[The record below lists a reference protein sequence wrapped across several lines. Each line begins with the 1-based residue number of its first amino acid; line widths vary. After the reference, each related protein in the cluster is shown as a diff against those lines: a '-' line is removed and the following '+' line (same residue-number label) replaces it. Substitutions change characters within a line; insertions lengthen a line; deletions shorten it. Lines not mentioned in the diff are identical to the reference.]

1 MKKMSKILTFIL
13 VLAMVLGTVAMAAE
27 PSYTISAT
35 DGSLEH
41 GSITLTYTYTVTKDV
56 TDDNNN
62 TTSETKEVTETAF
75 LKKGSLSADIPKDA
89 KVVISFNANTGYE
102 FIGAKDDANNPIEDG
117 AEITLT
123 KSLIITPEFRLKDTL
138 GGEAKISSFKIDA
151 ICPSAYYWQQCHK
164 KDSNSN
170 SVLDNNLLKYT
181 RYPGKLNGTQSP
193 STEIAK
199 GYYVDLTLYV
209 NDADYA
215 AFIST
220 NGNSSD
226 KFSVTTPGDSSFLAG
241 STNPSASAVIN
252 ATTDGKGYS
261 ITLTGVYYVGGS
273 DNTLKLIVTQG
284 NYNAILSCKIDNAT
298 IIPTTPDDD
307 KPSEETTA
315 AQPYVII
322 SSYSYGKGDLV
333 AGETRNVTMTFRN
346 TSKTMAVENMM
357 VTMTLPDAMMLTS
370 SSNSFYIESL
380 AAEGTITKTVNVT
393 VKPTA
398 AAQSHSMTVDFTY
411 DYLDNGTRRNA
422 KTTETIS
429 MPVLQVDRF
438 TVTGIDLPT
447 QIFVGE
453 ENNLSVNF
461 VNKSR
466 TDIYNLS
473 AKLSCEALSNN
484 GEEQYLGNLA
494 SGTTSSADF
503 YITANEKG
511 ELVGEVIITYED
523 TNMNQ
528 RTVSVP
534 FTTQA
539 ASYEDIY
546 GPTDPVDPGLDP
558 VGPVEPET
566 TGFPWFWV
574 IAGVVVVA
582 AGVFVAL
589 KLRKNKKES
598 VDEDEDI

>member
-1 MKKMSKILTFIL
+1 MTVKKMSKILTFIL
-13 VLAMVLGTVAMAAE
+13 VLAMVLGTVAMAEVPTPAAKTPATQE
-27 PSYTISAT
+27 ETVTYTITAGIFTNGQMTIKYGTTQSPLASGASLTVEKDTEITVEFSAT
-35 DGSLEH
+35 
-41 GSITLTYTYTVTKDV
+41 
-56 TDDNNN
+56 
-62 TTSETKEVTETAF
+62 A
-75 LKKGSLSADIPKDA
+75 
-89 KVVISFNANTGYE
+89 GYE
-102 FIGAKDDANNPIEDG
+102 FVKATYKIGEKETSLSDG
-117 AEITLT
+117 GKFTLT
-123 KSLIITPEFRLKDTL
+123 GDATITPVFQAKSTL
-138 GGEAKISSFKIDA
+138 GGEKTADSFRLDA
-151 ICPSAYYWQQCHK
+151 ICSGSYYWQMYHK
-164 KDSNSN
+164 DMA
-170 SVLDNNLLKYT
+170 NNKKYT
-181 RYPGKLNGTQSP
+181 KYPGSP
-193 STEIAK
+193 ADKVNPSSEIVK
-199 GYYVDLTLYV
+199 GNYVDLTLYV
-209 NDADYA
+209 TDND
-215 AFIST
+215 FLNLCSST
-220 NGNSSD
+220 GYSKDN
-226 KFSVTTPGDSSFLAG
+226 FSVTTPGDSSFLAG
-241 STNPSASAVIN
+241 SGAGAEIEKWTVGSTDKGMVIQ
-252 ATTDGKGYS
+252 
-261 ITLTGVYYVGGS
+261 LTGVYYVGGS
-273 DNTLKLIVTQG
+273 DNTLKLIITQG
-284 NYNAILSCKIDNAT
+284 NYNAIVTCKIDNAT
-298 IIPTTPDDD
+298 IIPTKPDDE
-307 KPSEETTA
+307 KPDTETTA

-333 AGETRNVTMTFRN
+333 AGETRNITMTFRN

-411 DYLDNGTRRNA
+411 DYLDNGVRRNA

-438 TVTGIDLPT
+438 TVTGIDLPQ
-447 QIFVGE
+447 QIFIGE

-473 AKLSCEALSNN
+473 AKLNCEGLSNN

-503 YITANEKG
+503 YITGNEKC

-534 FTTQA
+534 FTTQVT
-539 ASYEDIY
+539 SYEDVW
-546 GPTDPVDPGLDP
+546 GPSNPSVDPGTDP
-558 VGPVEPET
+558 GTDPGMEEPA
-566 TGFPWFWV
+566 GFPWFWV
-574 IAGVVVVA
+574 IGGVVVVA
-582 AGVFVAL
+582 AGVFVYL

>member
-13 VLAMVLGTVAMAAE
+13 VLAMVLSTVAMAEVPTPAAKTPATQE
-27 PSYTISAT
+27 ETVTYTITAGIFTNGQMTIKYGTTQSPLASGASLTVEKDTEITVEFSAT
-35 DGSLEH
+35 
-41 GSITLTYTYTVTKDV
+41 
-56 TDDNNN
+56 
-62 TTSETKEVTETAF
+62 A
-75 LKKGSLSADIPKDA
+75 
-89 KVVISFNANTGYE
+89 GYE
-102 FIGAKDDANNPIEDG
+102 FVKATYKIGEKETSLSDG
-117 AEITLT
+117 GKFTLT
-123 KSLIITPEFRLKDTL
+123 GDATITPVFQAKSTL
-138 GGEAKISSFKIDA
+138 GGEKTADSFRLDA
-151 ICPSAYYWQQCHK
+151 ICSGSYYWQMYHK
-164 KDSNSN
+164 DMA
-170 SVLDNNLLKYT
+170 NNKKYT
-181 RYPGKLNGTQSP
+181 KYPGSP
-193 STEIAK
+193 ADKVNPSSEIVK
-199 GYYVDLTLYV
+199 GNYVDLTLYV
-209 NDADYA
+209 TDNDFLSLYG
-215 AFIST
+215 ST
-220 NGNSSD
+220 GYSKDN
-226 KFSVTTPGDSSFLAG
+226 FSVTTPGDSSFLAG
-241 STNPSASAVIN
+241 SGAGAEIKKWTVGS
-252 ATTDGKGYS
+252 TDKGME
-261 ITLTGVYYVGGS
+261 IQLTGVYYVGGN
-273 DNTLKLIVTQG
+273 DNTLKLIITQG
-284 NYNAILSCKIDNAT
+284 NYNAIVTCKIDNAT
-298 IIPTTPDDD
+298 IIPTKPDDE
-307 KPSEETTA
+307 KPDTETTA

-333 AGETRNVTMTFRN
+333 AGETRNITMTFRN

-411 DYLDNGTRRNA
+411 DYLDNGVRRNA

-438 TVTGIDLPT
+438 TVTGIDLPQ
-447 QIFVGE
+447 QIFIGE

-473 AKLSCEALSNN
+473 AKLNCEGLSNN

-503 YITANEKG
+503 YITGNEKG

-534 FTTQA
+534 FTTQVTC
-539 ASYEDIY
+539 YEDVW
-546 GPTDPVDPGLDP
+546 GPSNPSVDPGMDP
-558 VGPVEPET
+558 GTDPGMEEPA
-566 TGFPWFWV
+566 GFPWFWV
-574 IAGVVVVA
+574 IGGVVVVA
-582 AGVFVAL
+582 AGVFVYL

>member
-1 MKKMSKILTFIL
+1 MTVKKMSKILTFIL
-13 VLAMVLGTVAMAAE
+13 VLAMVLGTVAMAEVPTPAAKTPATKEETVTYTITAGTVENGTLTIKYGSTQEPLTTGAKTAAIAKDTDITVVAE
-27 PSYTISAT
+27 PKAGYELVAINYTIGETTTDIKT
-35 DGSLEH
+35 DGKF
-41 GSITLTYTYTVTKDV
+41 TLT
-56 TDDNNN
+56 
-62 TTSETKEVTETAF
+62 
-75 LKKGSLSADIPKDA
+75 G
-89 KVVISFNANTGYE
+89 NAT
-102 FIGAKDDANNPIEDG
+102 
-117 AEITLT
+117 
-123 KSLIITPEFRLKDTL
+123 ITPVFQAKSTL
-138 GGEAKISSFKIDA
+138 GGEKTADSFRLDA
-151 ICPSAYYWQQCHK
+151 ICSGSYYWQMYHK
-164 KDSNSN
+164 DMA
-170 SVLDNNLLKYT
+170 NNKKYT
-181 RYPGKLNGTQSP
+181 KYPGSP
-193 STEIAK
+193 ADKVNPSSEIVK
-199 GYYVDLTLYV
+199 GNYVDLTLYV
-209 NDADYA
+209 TDND
-215 AFIST
+215 FLKLCSST
-220 NGNSSD
+220 GYSKDN
-226 KFSVTTPGDSSFLAG
+226 FSVTTPGDSSFLAG
-241 STNPSASAVIN
+241 SGAGAEIGKWTVGSTDKGMVIQ
-252 ATTDGKGYS
+252 
-261 ITLTGVYYVGGS
+261 LTGVYYVGGS
-273 DNTLKLIVTQG
+273 DNTLKLIITQG
-284 NYNAILSCKIDNAT
+284 NYNAIVTCKIDNAT
-298 IIPTTPDDD
+298 IVPEKENDKKPD
-307 KPSEETTA
+307 EETTA

-333 AGETRNVTMTFRN
+333 AGETRNITMTFRN

-411 DYLDNGTRRNA
+411 DYLDNGVRRNA

-438 TVTGIDLPT
+438 TVTGIDLPQ
-447 QIFVGE
+447 QIFIGE

-473 AKLSCEALSNN
+473 AKLNCEGLSNN

-503 YITANEKG
+503 YITGNEKC

-534 FTTQA
+534 FTTQVT
-539 ASYEDIY
+539 SYEDVW
-546 GPTDPVDPGLDP
+546 GPSNPSVDPGMDP
-558 VGPVEPET
+558 GTDPGMEEPA
-566 TGFPWFWV
+566 GFPWFWV
-574 IAGVVVVA
+574 IGGVAVVA
-582 AGVFVAL
+582 AGVFVYL

-598 VDEDEDI
+598 VEEDEDI

>member
-1 MKKMSKILTFIL
+1 MTVKKISKILTFIL
-13 VLAMVLGTVAMAAE
+13 VLAMVLGTVAMADQSEGTNTGNTTNDTYTITAGKFENGTLTIKYNSTQSPLTAGATSSAIAKGTEVTILAE
-27 PSYTISAT
+27 PKAGYELAALNYTIGETTTDIKT
-35 DGSLEH
+35 DGKFV
-41 GSITLTYTYTVTKDV
+41 LTGNATVTPV
-56 TDDNNN
+56 
-62 TTSETKEVTETAF
+62 F
-75 LKKGSLSADIPKDA
+75 QA
-89 KVVISFNANTGYE
+89 KS
-102 FIGAKDDANNPIEDG
+102 
-117 AEITLT
+117 
-123 KSLIITPEFRLKDTL
+123 TL
-138 GGEAKISSFKIDA
+138 GGEKTADSFRLDA
-151 ICPSAYYWQQCHK
+151 ICSGSYYWQMYHK
-164 KDSNSN
+164 DMA
-170 SVLDNNLLKYT
+170 NNKKYT
-181 RYPGKLNGTQSP
+181 KYPGSP
-193 STEIAK
+193 ADKVNPSSEIVK
-199 GYYVDLTLYV
+199 GNYVDLTLYV
-209 NDADYA
+209 TDND
-215 AFIST
+215 FLKLCSST
-220 NGNSSD
+220 GYSKDN
-226 KFSVTTPGDSSFLAG
+226 FSVTTPGDSSFLAG
-241 STNPSASAVIN
+241 SGAGAEIEKWTVGS
-252 ATTDGKGYS
+252 TDKGME
-261 ITLTGVYYVGGS
+261 IQLTGVYYVGGN

-298 IIPTTPDDD
+298 IVPEKENDKKPD
-307 KPSEETTA
+307 EETTA

-411 DYLDNGTRRNA
+411 DYLDNGVRRNA
-422 KTTETIS
+422 KTTESIS

-438 TVTGIDLPT
+438 TVTGIDLP
-447 QIFVGE
+447 QEIFMGE
-453 ENNLSVNF
+453 ESNLSVNF

-466 TDIYNLS
+466 TEIYNLS
-473 AKLSCEALSNN
+473 AKLNCEGISNN

-503 YITANEKG
+503 YIKGNEKG

-534 FTTQA
+534 FTTKVT
-539 ASYEDIY
+539 SYEDVW
-546 GPTDPVDPGLDP
+546 GPQGP
-558 VGPVEPET
+558 VGPQNPDDPGMDPGMEEPA
-566 TGFPWFWV
+566 GFPWFWV
-574 IAGVVVVA
+574 IGGVAVVA
-582 AGVFVAL
+582 AGVFVYL

>member
-1 MKKMSKILTFIL
+1 MKKISKILTFIL
-13 VLAMVLGTVAMAAE
+13 VLAMVLGTVAMAADGD
-27 PSYTISAT
+27 PVTTPTYTITAGTFTNGSISLT
-35 DGSLEH
+35 LVGNDGKDTSL
-41 GSITLTYTYTVTKDV
+41 GSITVTNGKIENIEKDSKV
-56 TDDNNN
+56 
-62 TTSETKEVTETAF
+62 
-75 LKKGSLSADIPKDA
+75 
-89 KVVISFNANTGYE
+89 KVVFVPSPGYE
-102 FIGAKDDANNPIEDG
+102 FVGAKDNNGKIIKDG
-117 AEITLT
+117 DVLTITENLT
-123 KSLIITPEFRLKDTL
+123 ITPEFAPKASLGSAAAVNSYTL
-138 GGEAKISSFKIDA
+138 QA
-151 ICPSAYYWQQCHK
+151 ICPSAYYWQQYHK
-164 KDSNSN
+164 TTGGGDT
-170 SVLDNNLLKYT
+170 KYT

-209 NDADYA
+209 NDTDYVT
-215 AFIST
+215 FI
-220 NGNSSD
+220 NGDTAKNEL
-226 KFSVTTPGDSSFLAG
+226 FSVTTPGDSSFLAG
-241 STNPSASAVIN
+241 NTTPSAN
-252 ATTDGKGYS
+252 AKIAAWEGKGY
-261 ITLTGVYYVGGS
+261 TVELTGVYYVGGN

-298 IIPTTPDDD
+298 IVPEKENNKKPD
-307 KPSEETTA
+307 EETTA

-322 SSYSYGKGDLV
+322 SNYSYGKGDLV

-370 SSNSFYIESL
+370 SSNSFYIEAL

-393 VKPTA
+393 VKSNA

-411 DYLDNGTRRNA
+411 DYLDNGIRRNA
-422 KTTETIS
+422 KTTESIS

-438 TVTGIDLPT
+438 TVTGIDLP
-447 QIFVGE
+447 QEIFTGE

-466 TDIYNLS
+466 TEIYNLS
-473 AKLSCEALSNN
+473 AKLNCEGLSNN

-494 SGTTSSADF
+494 SGTASSADF
-503 YITANEKG
+503 YITGNEKG

-534 FTTQA
+534 FTTKVT
-539 ASYEDIY
+539 SYEDAW
-546 GPTDPVDPGLDP
+546 GPQGP
-558 VGPVEPET
+558 VGPQNPDDPGMEEPA
-566 TGFPWFWV
+566 GFPWFWV
-574 IAGVVVVA
+574 IGGVVVVA
-582 AGVFVAL
+582 AGVFVYL

-598 VDEDEDI
+598 VEEDEDI

>member
-1 MKKMSKILTFIL
+1 MTVKKISKILTFIL
-13 VLAMVLGTVAMAAE
+13 VLAMVLGTVAMADQSEGTNTGNTTNDTYTITAGKFENGTLTIKYNSTQSPLTAGATSSAIAKGTEVTILAE
-27 PSYTISAT
+27 PKAGYELAALNYTIGETTTDIKT
-35 DGSLEH
+35 DGKFV
-41 GSITLTYTYTVTKDV
+41 LTGNATVTPV
-56 TDDNNN
+56 
-62 TTSETKEVTETAF
+62 F
-75 LKKGSLSADIPKDA
+75 QA
-89 KVVISFNANTGYE
+89 KS
-102 FIGAKDDANNPIEDG
+102 
-117 AEITLT
+117 
-123 KSLIITPEFRLKDTL
+123 TL
-138 GGEAKISSFKIDA
+138 GGEKTADSFRLDA
-151 ICPSAYYWQQCHK
+151 ICSGSYYWQMYHK
-164 KDSNSN
+164 DMA
-170 SVLDNNLLKYT
+170 NNKKYT
-181 RYPGKLNGTQSP
+181 KYPGSP
-193 STEIAK
+193 ADKVNPSSEIVK
-199 GYYVDLTLYV
+199 GNYVDLTLYV
-209 NDADYA
+209 TDND
-215 AFIST
+215 FLKLCSST
-220 NGNSSD
+220 GYSKDN
-226 KFSVTTPGDSSFLAG
+226 FSVTTPGDSSFLAG
-241 STNPSASAVIN
+241 SGAGAEIEKWTVGS
-252 ATTDGKGYS
+252 TDKGME
-261 ITLTGVYYVGGS
+261 IQLTGVYYVGGS
-273 DNTLKLIVTQG
+273 DNTLKLIITQG
-284 NYNAILSCKIDNAT
+284 NYNAIVTCKIDNAT
-298 IIPTTPDDD
+298 IVPEKENDKKPD
-307 KPSEETTA
+307 EETTA

-411 DYLDNGTRRNA
+411 DYLDNGVRRNA
-422 KTTETIS
+422 KTTESIS

-438 TVTGIDLPT
+438 TVTGIDLPQ
-447 QIFVGE
+447 QIFIGE

-473 AKLSCEALSNN
+473 AKLNCEGLSNN

-503 YITANEKG
+503 YITGNEKC

-534 FTTQA
+534 FTTQVT
-539 ASYEDIY
+539 SYEDVW
-546 GPTDPVDPGLDP
+546 GPSNPSVDPGMDP
-558 VGPVEPET
+558 GTDPGMEEPA
-566 TGFPWFWV
+566 GFPWFWV
-574 IAGVVVVA
+574 IGGVVVVA
-582 AGVFVAL
+582 AGVFVYL

>member
-1 MKKMSKILTFIL
+1 MTVKKMSKILTFIL
-13 VLAMVLGTVAMAAE
+13 VLAMVLGTVAMAEVPTPAANTPATQE
-27 PSYTISAT
+27 ETVTYTITAGTFTNGQMTIKYGTTQSPLASGASLTVEKDTEITVEFSAT
-35 DGSLEH
+35 
-41 GSITLTYTYTVTKDV
+41 
-56 TDDNNN
+56 
-62 TTSETKEVTETAF
+62 A
-75 LKKGSLSADIPKDA
+75 
-89 KVVISFNANTGYE
+89 GYE
-102 FIGAKDDANNPIEDG
+102 FVKATYKIGEKETSLSDG
-117 AEITLT
+117 GKFTLT
-123 KSLIITPEFRLKDTL
+123 GDATITPVFQAKSTL
-138 GGEAKISSFKIDA
+138 GGEKTADSFRLDA
-151 ICPSAYYWQQCHK
+151 ICSGSYYWQMYHK
-164 KDSNSN
+164 DMA
-170 SVLDNNLLKYT
+170 NNKKYT
-181 RYPGKLNGTQSP
+181 KYPGSP
-193 STEIAK
+193 ADKVNPSSEIVK
-199 GYYVDLTLYV
+199 GNYVDLTLYV
-209 NDADYA
+209 TDND
-215 AFIST
+215 FLKLCSST
-220 NGNSSD
+220 GYSKDN
-226 KFSVTTPGDSSFLAG
+226 FSVTTPGDSSFLAG
-241 STNPSASAVIN
+241 SGAGAEIGKWTVGSTDKGMVIQ
-252 ATTDGKGYS
+252 
-261 ITLTGVYYVGGS
+261 LTGVYYVGGS
-273 DNTLKLIVTQG
+273 DNTLKLIITQG
-284 NYNAILSCKIDNAT
+284 NYNAIVTCKIDNAT
-298 IIPTTPDDD
+298 IIPTKPDDE
-307 KPSEETTA
+307 KPDTETTA

-333 AGETRNVTMTFRN
+333 AGETRNITMTFRN

-411 DYLDNGTRRNA
+411 DYLDNGVRRNA

-438 TVTGIDLPT
+438 TVTGIDLPQ
-447 QIFVGE
+447 QIFIGE

-473 AKLSCEALSNN
+473 AKLNCEGLSNN

-503 YITANEKG
+503 YITGNEKC

-534 FTTQA
+534 FTTQVT
-539 ASYEDIY
+539 SYEDVW
-546 GPTDPVDPGLDP
+546 GPSNPSVDPGMDP
-558 VGPVEPET
+558 GTDPGMEEPA
-566 TGFPWFWV
+566 GFPWFWV
-574 IAGVVVVA
+574 IGGVVVVA
-582 AGVFVAL
+582 AGVFVYL

>member
-1 MKKMSKILTFIL
+1 MTVKKMSKILTFIL
-13 VLAMVLGTVAMAAE
+13 VLAMVLGTVAMAEVPTPAAKTPATKEETVTYTITAGTVENGTLTIKYGSTQEPLTTGAKTAAIAKDTDITVVAE
-27 PSYTISAT
+27 PKAGYELVAINYTIGETTTDIKT
-35 DGSLEH
+35 DGKF
-41 GSITLTYTYTVTKDV
+41 TLTG
-56 TDDNNN
+56 N
-62 TTSETKEVTETAF
+62 TT
-75 LKKGSLSADIPKDA
+75 
-89 KVVISFNANTGYE
+89 
-102 FIGAKDDANNPIEDG
+102 
-117 AEITLT
+117 
-123 KSLIITPEFRLKDTL
+123 ITPVFQAKSTL
-138 GGEAKISSFKIDA
+138 GGEKTADSFRLDA
-151 ICPSAYYWQQCHK
+151 ICSGSYYWQMYHK
-164 KDSNSN
+164 DMA
-170 SVLDNNLLKYT
+170 NNKKYT
-181 RYPGKLNGTQSP
+181 KYPGSP
-193 STEIAK
+193 ADKVNPSSEIVK
-199 GYYVDLTLYV
+199 GNYVDLTLYV
-209 NDADYA
+209 TDDDFLSLYG
-215 AFIST
+215 ST
-220 NGNSSD
+220 GYSKNN
-226 KFSVTTPGDSSFLAG
+226 FSVTTPGDSSFLAG
-241 STNPSASAVIN
+241 SGAGAEIEKWTVGSTDKGMVIQ
-252 ATTDGKGYS
+252 
-261 ITLTGVYYVGGS
+261 LTGVYYVGGS
-273 DNTLKLIVTQG
+273 DNTLKLIITQG
-284 NYNAILSCKIDNAT
+284 NYNAIVTCKIDNAT
-298 IIPTTPDDD
+298 IIPTKPDDE
-307 KPSEETTA
+307 KPDTETTA

-333 AGETRNVTMTFRN
+333 AGETRNITMTFRN

-411 DYLDNGTRRNA
+411 DYLDNGVRRNA

-438 TVTGIDLPT
+438 TVTGIDLPQ
-447 QIFVGE
+447 QIFIGE

-473 AKLSCEALSNN
+473 AKLNCEGLSNN

-503 YITANEKG
+503 YITGNEKC

-534 FTTQA
+534 FTTQVT
-539 ASYEDIY
+539 SYEDVW
-546 GPTDPVDPGLDP
+546 GPSNPSVDPGMDP
-558 VGPVEPET
+558 GTDPGMEEPA
-566 TGFPWFWV
+566 GFPWFWV
-574 IAGVVVVA
+574 IGGVVVVA
-582 AGVFVAL
+582 AGVFVYL

>member
-1 MKKMSKILTFIL
+1 MTVKKMSKILTFIL
-13 VLAMVLGTVAMAAE
+13 VLAMVLGTVAMADQSEGTNTGNTTNDTYTITAGKFENGTLTIKYNSTQSPLTAGATSSAIAKGTEVTILAE
-27 PSYTISAT
+27 PKAGYELAALNYTIGETTTDIKT
-35 DGSLEH
+35 DGKFV
-41 GSITLTYTYTVTKDV
+41 LTGNATVTPV
-56 TDDNNN
+56 
-62 TTSETKEVTETAF
+62 F
-75 LKKGSLSADIPKDA
+75 QA
-89 KVVISFNANTGYE
+89 KS
-102 FIGAKDDANNPIEDG
+102 
-117 AEITLT
+117 
-123 KSLIITPEFRLKDTL
+123 TL
-138 GGEAKISSFKIDA
+138 GGEKTADSFRLDA
-151 ICPSAYYWQQCHK
+151 ICSGSYYWQMYHK
-164 KDSNSN
+164 DMA
-170 SVLDNNLLKYT
+170 NNKKYT
-181 RYPGKLNGTQSP
+181 KYPGSP
-193 STEIAK
+193 ADKVNPSSEIVK
-199 GYYVDLTLYV
+199 GNYVDLTLYV
-209 NDADYA
+209 TDNDFLSLYG
-215 AFIST
+215 ST
-220 NGNSSD
+220 GYSKNN
-226 KFSVTTPGDSSFLAG
+226 FSVTTPGDSSFLAG
-241 STNPSASAVIN
+241 SGAGAEIEKWTVDN
-252 ATTDGKGYS
+252 TDKGMV

-273 DNTLKLIVTQG
+273 DNTLKLIITQG
-284 NYNAILSCKIDNAT
+284 NYNAIVTCKIDNAT
-298 IIPTTPDDD
+298 IIPTKPDDE
-307 KPSEETTA
+307 KPDTETTA

-411 DYLDNGTRRNA
+411 DYLDNGIRRNA
-422 KTTETIS
+422 KTTESIS

-438 TVTGIDLPT
+438 TVTGIDLPQ
-447 QIFVGE
+447 QIFIGE

-473 AKLSCEALSNN
+473 AKLNCEGLSNN

-503 YITANEKG
+503 YITGNEKG
-511 ELVGEVIITYED
+511 DLVGEVIITYED

-534 FTTQA
+534 FTTQVT
-539 ASYEDIY
+539 SYEDVW
-546 GPTDPVDPGLDP
+546 GPSNPSVDPGMDP
-558 VGPVEPET
+558 GIDPGMEEPA
-566 TGFPWFWV
+566 GFPWFWV
-574 IAGVVVVA
+574 IGGVVVVA
-582 AGVFVAL
+582 AGVFVYL

-598 VDEDEDI
+598 VEEDEDI

>member
-1 MKKMSKILTFIL
+1 MTVKKMSKILTFIL
-13 VLAMVLGTVAMAAE
+13 VLAMVLGTAAMAAE
-27 PSYTISAT
+27 PPYTISAT

-41 GSITLTYTYTVTKDV
+41 GSITLTYNTAKEGSTGTATCTLNSTTKSKALPDDVKKVKVT
-56 TDDNNN
+56 
-62 TTSETKEVTETAF
+62 
-75 LKKGSLSADIPKDA
+75 
-89 KVVISFNANTGYE
+89 FNAAPGYE
-102 FIGAKDDANNPIEDG
+102 FVSATYQVGDTDAKSVADFGEI
-117 AEITLT
+117 EITGNT
-123 KSLIITPEFRLKDTL
+123 TITPVFQAKSTL
-138 GGEAKISSFKIDA
+138 GGEKTADSFRLDA
-151 ICPSAYYWQQCHK
+151 ICSGSYYWQMYHK
-164 KDSNSN
+164 DMA
-170 SVLDNNLLKYT
+170 NNKKYT
-181 RYPGKLNGTQSP
+181 KYPGSP
-193 STEIAK
+193 ADKVNHSSEIVK
-199 GYYVDLTLYV
+199 GNYVDLTLYV
-209 NDADYA
+209 TDDDFLSLYG
-215 AFIST
+215 ST
-220 NGNSSD
+220 GYSKNN
-226 KFSVTTPGDSSFLAG
+226 FSVTTPGDSSFLAG
-241 STNPSASAVIN
+241 SGAGAEIEKWTVGSTDKGMVIQ
-252 ATTDGKGYS
+252 
-261 ITLTGVYYVGGS
+261 LTGVYYVGGS
-273 DNTLKLIVTQG
+273 DNTLKLIITQG
-284 NYNAILSCKIDNAT
+284 NYNAIVTCKIDNAT
-298 IIPTTPDDD
+298 IIPTKPDDE
-307 KPSEETTA
+307 KPDTETTA

-333 AGETRNVTMTFRN
+333 AGETRNITMTFRN

-411 DYLDNGTRRNA
+411 DYLDNGVRRNA

-438 TVTGIDLPT
+438 TVTGIDLPQ
-447 QIFVGE
+447 QIFIGE

-473 AKLSCEALSNN
+473 AKLNCEGLSNN

-503 YITANEKG
+503 YITGNEKC

-534 FTTQA
+534 FTTQVT
-539 ASYEDIY
+539 SYEDVW
-546 GPTDPVDPGLDP
+546 GPSNPSVDPGMDP
-558 VGPVEPET
+558 GTDPGMEEPA
-566 TGFPWFWV
+566 GFPWFWV
-574 IAGVVVVA
+574 IGGVAVVA
-582 AGVFVAL
+582 AGVFVYL

>member
-13 VLAMVLGTVAMAAE
+13 VLAMVLSTVAMAAE
-27 PSYTISAT
+27 PP
-35 DGSLEH
+35 
-41 GSITLTYTYTVTKDV
+41 YTVSAPADSLTHGKITITYDTADTEKGGTKTV
-56 TDDNNN
+56 NGFLNST
-62 TTSETKEVTETAF
+62 TTSIKLPDDVKKIKVSFTAN
-75 LKKGSLSADIPKDA
+75 P
-89 KVVISFNANTGYE
+89 GYE
-102 FIGAKDDANNPIEDG
+102 FVSATYKVGNTDTKPVADFGEINN
-117 AEITLT
+117 ITDNT
-123 KSLIITPEFRLKDTL
+123 TITPVFQAKSTL
-138 GGEAKISSFKIDA
+138 GGEKTADSFRLDA
-151 ICPSAYYWQQCHK
+151 ICSGSYYWQMYHK
-164 KDSNSN
+164 DMA
-170 SVLDNNLLKYT
+170 NNKKYT
-181 RYPGKLNGTQSP
+181 KYPGSP
-193 STEIAK
+193 ADKVNPSSEIVK
-199 GYYVDLTLYV
+199 GNYVDLTLYV
-209 NDADYA
+209 TDNDFLKLYS
-215 AFIST
+215 ST
-220 NGNSSD
+220 GYSKDN
-226 KFSVTTPGDSSFLAG
+226 FSVTTPGDSSFLAG
-241 STNPSASAVIN
+241 SGAGAEIEKWTVGS
-252 ATTDGKGYS
+252 TDKGME
-261 ITLTGVYYVGGS
+261 IQLTGVYYVGGS
-273 DNTLKLIVTQG
+273 DNTLKLIITQG
-284 NYNAILSCKIDNAT
+284 NYNAIVTCKIDNAT
-298 IIPTTPDDD
+298 IIPTKPDDE
-307 KPSEETTA
+307 KPDTETTA

-411 DYLDNGTRRNA
+411 DYLDNGVRRNA
-422 KTTETIS
+422 KTTESIS

-438 TVTGIDLPT
+438 TVTGIDLPQ
-447 QIFVGE
+447 QIFIGE

-473 AKLSCEALSNN
+473 AKLNCEGLSNN

-494 SGTTSSADF
+494 SGTTSSAG
-503 YITANEKG
+503 NEKG

-534 FTTQA
+534 FTTQVT
-539 ASYEDIY
+539 SYEDVW
-546 GPTDPVDPGLDP
+546 GPSNPSVDPGMDP
-558 VGPVEPET
+558 GTDPGMEEPA
-566 TGFPWFWV
+566 GFPWFWV
-574 IAGVVVVA
+574 IGGVAVVA
-582 AGVFVAL
+582 AGVFVYL

>member
-1 MKKMSKILTFIL
+1 MTVKKMSKILTFIL
-13 VLAMVLGTVAMAAE
+13 VLAMVLGTVAMAEVPTPAAKTPATKEETVTYTITAGTVENGTLTIKYGSTQEPLTTGAKTAAIAKDTDITVVAE
-27 PSYTISAT
+27 PKAGYELVALNYTIGETTTDIKT
-35 DGSLEH
+35 DGKF
-41 GSITLTYTYTVTKDV
+41 TLT
-56 TDDNNN
+56 
-62 TTSETKEVTETAF
+62 
-75 LKKGSLSADIPKDA
+75 G
-89 KVVISFNANTGYE
+89 NAT
-102 FIGAKDDANNPIEDG
+102 
-117 AEITLT
+117 
-123 KSLIITPEFRLKDTL
+123 ITPVFQAKSTL
-138 GGEAKISSFKIDA
+138 GGEKTADSFRLDA
-151 ICPSAYYWQQCHK
+151 ICSGSYYWQMYHK
-164 KDSNSN
+164 DMA
-170 SVLDNNLLKYT
+170 NNKKYT
-181 RYPGKLNGTQSP
+181 KYPGSP
-193 STEIAK
+193 ADKVNPSSEIVK
-199 GYYVDLTLYV
+199 GNYVDLTLYV
-209 NDADYA
+209 TDDDFLSLYG
-215 AFIST
+215 ST
-220 NGNSSD
+220 GYSKNN
-226 KFSVTTPGDSSFLAG
+226 FSVTTPGDSSFLAG
-241 STNPSASAVIN
+241 SGAGAEIEKWTVGSTDKGMVIQ
-252 ATTDGKGYS
+252 
-261 ITLTGVYYVGGS
+261 LTGVYYVGGS
-273 DNTLKLIVTQG
+273 DNTLKLIITQG
-284 NYNAILSCKIDNAT
+284 NYNAIVTCKIDNAT
-298 IIPTTPDDD
+298 IVPEKENDKKPD
-307 KPSEETTA
+307 EETTA

-322 SSYSYGKGDLV
+322 SRYSYGKGDLV

-411 DYLDNGTRRNA
+411 DYLDNGVRRNA

-438 TVTGIDLPT
+438 TVTGIDLPQ
-447 QIFVGE
+447 QIFIGE

-473 AKLSCEALSNN
+473 AKLNCEGLSNN

-503 YITANEKG
+503 YITGNEKG

-534 FTTQA
+534 FTTQVT
-539 ASYEDIY
+539 SYEDVW
-546 GPTDPVDPGLDP
+546 GPSNPSVDPGMDP
-558 VGPVEPET
+558 GTDPGMEEPA
-566 TGFPWFWV
+566 GFPWFWV
-574 IAGVVVVA
+574 IGGVAVVA
-582 AGVFVAL
+582 AGVFVYL

>member
-13 VLAMVLGTVAMAAE
+13 VLAMVLSTVAMAAE
-27 PSYTISAT
+27 PP
-35 DGSLEH
+35 
-41 GSITLTYTYTVTKDV
+41 YTVSAPADSLTHGKITITYDTPDTEKGGTKTV
-56 TDDNNN
+56 NGFLNST
-62 TTSETKEVTETAF
+62 TTSIKLPNDVKKIKVSFTAN
-75 LKKGSLSADIPKDA
+75 P
-89 KVVISFNANTGYE
+89 GYE
-102 FIGAKDDANNPIEDG
+102 FVSATYKVGDTDAKPVTDFGEI
-117 AEITLT
+117 EITGNT
-123 KSLIITPEFRLKDTL
+123 TITPVFQAKSTL
-138 GGEAKISSFKIDA
+138 GGEKTADSFRLDA
-151 ICPSAYYWQQCHK
+151 ICSGSYYWQMYHK
-164 KDSNSN
+164 DMA
-170 SVLDNNLLKYT
+170 NNKKYT
-181 RYPGKLNGTQSP
+181 KYPGSP
-193 STEIAK
+193 ADKVNPSSEIVK
-199 GYYVDLTLYV
+199 GNYVDLTLYV
-209 NDADYA
+209 TDND
-215 AFIST
+215 FLKLCSST
-220 NGNSSD
+220 GYSKNN
-226 KFSVTTPGDSSFLAG
+226 FSVTTPGDSSFLAG
-241 STNPSASAVIN
+241 SGAGAEIEKWTVGSTDKGMVIQ
-252 ATTDGKGYS
+252 
-261 ITLTGVYYVGGS
+261 LTGVYYVGGS
-273 DNTLKLIVTQG
+273 DNTLKLIITQG
-284 NYNAILSCKIDNAT
+284 NYNAIVTCKIDNAT
-298 IIPTTPDDD
+298 IVPEKENDKKPD
-307 KPSEETTA
+307 EETTA

-333 AGETRNVTMTFRN
+333 AGETRNITMTFRN

-411 DYLDNGTRRNA
+411 DYLDNGVRRNA

-438 TVTGIDLPT
+438 TVTGIDLPQ
-447 QIFVGE
+447 QIFIGE

-473 AKLSCEALSNN
+473 AKLNCEGLSNN

-503 YITANEKG
+503 YITGNEKC

-534 FTTQA
+534 FTTQVT
-539 ASYEDIY
+539 SYEDVW
-546 GPTDPVDPGLDP
+546 GPSNPSVDPGMDP
-558 VGPVEPET
+558 GTDPGMEEPA
-566 TGFPWFWV
+566 GFPWFWV
-574 IAGVVVVA
+574 IGGVVVVA
-582 AGVFVAL
+582 AGVFVYL

>member
-13 VLAMVLGTVAMAAE
+13 VLAMVLGTVAMAEVGDSTGTPTATTT
-27 PSYTISAT
+27 YTITAGTLTNGSISLTLVGSDGNDTSLGNITAT
-35 DGSLEH
+35 DGKIEN
-41 GSITLTYTYTVTKDV
+41 IAKDSKV
-56 TDDNNN
+56 
-62 TTSETKEVTETAF
+62 
-75 LKKGSLSADIPKDA
+75 
-89 KVVISFNANTGYE
+89 KVVFVPNPGYE
-102 FIGAKDDANNPIEDG
+102 FVGAKDGTGKIIKDG
-117 AEITLT
+117 DVLTITDNIT
-123 KSLIITPEFRLKDTL
+123 ITPEFAPKASLGSAAAVNSYTL
-138 GGEAKISSFKIDA
+138 QA
-151 ICPSAYYWQQCHK
+151 ICPSAYYWQQYHK
-164 KDSNSN
+164 TTGGGDT
-170 SVLDNNLLKYT
+170 KYT

-209 NDADYA
+209 NDTDYVT
-215 AFIST
+215 FI
-220 NGNSSD
+220 NGDTKKNEL
-226 KFSVTTPGDSSFLAG
+226 FSVTTPGDSSFLAG
-241 STNPSASAVIN
+241 NTTPSAN
-252 ATTDGKGYS
+252 AEIAAWEGKGY
-261 ITLTGVYYVGGS
+261 TVKLTGVYYVGGN
-273 DNTLKLIVTQG
+273 DNTLKLIITQG
-284 NYNAILSCKIDNAT
+284 NYNAIVTCKIDNAT
-298 IIPTTPDDD
+298 IVPEKENDKKPD
-307 KPSEETTA
+307 EETTA

-333 AGETRNVTMTFRN
+333 AGETRNITMTFRN

-411 DYLDNGTRRNA
+411 DYLDNGVRRNA

-438 TVTGIDLPT
+438 TVTGIDLPQ
-447 QIFVGE
+447 QIFIGE

-473 AKLSCEALSNN
+473 AKLNCEGLSNN

-503 YITANEKG
+503 Y
-511 ELVGEVIITYED
+511 ED
-523 TNMNQ
+523 
-528 RTVSVP
+528 VW
-534 FTTQA
+534 
-539 ASYEDIY
+539 
-546 GPTDPVDPGLDP
+546 GPSNPSVDPGMDP
-558 VGPVEPET
+558 GTDPGMEEPA
-566 TGFPWFWV
+566 GFPWFWV
-574 IAGVVVVA
+574 IGGVVVVA
-582 AGVFVAL
+582 AGVFVYL

>member
-1 MKKMSKILTFIL
+1 MTVKKMSKILIFIL
-13 VLAMVLGTVAMAAE
+13 VLAMVLGTVAMAEVPTPAAKTPATQE
-27 PSYTISAT
+27 ETVTYTITAGIFTNGQMTIKYGTTQSPLASGASLTVEKDTEITVEFSAT
-35 DGSLEH
+35 
-41 GSITLTYTYTVTKDV
+41 
-56 TDDNNN
+56 
-62 TTSETKEVTETAF
+62 A
-75 LKKGSLSADIPKDA
+75 
-89 KVVISFNANTGYE
+89 GYE
-102 FIGAKDDANNPIEDG
+102 FVKATYKIGEKETSLSDG
-117 AEITLT
+117 GKFTLT
-123 KSLIITPEFRLKDTL
+123 GDATITPVFQAKSTL
-138 GGEAKISSFKIDA
+138 GGEKTADSFRLDA
-151 ICPSAYYWQQCHK
+151 ICSGSYYWQMYHK
-164 KDSNSN
+164 DMA
-170 SVLDNNLLKYT
+170 NNKKYT
-181 RYPGKLNGTQSP
+181 KYPGPPADKVNP
-193 STEIAK
+193 SSEIVK
-199 GYYVDLTLYV
+199 GNYVDLTLYV
-209 NDADYA
+209 TDNDFLSLYG
-215 AFIST
+215 ST
-220 NGNSSD
+220 GYSKNN
-226 KFSVTTPGDSSFLAG
+226 FSVTTPGDSSFLAG
-241 STNPSASAVIN
+241 SGAGAEIEKWTVGSTDKGMVIQ
-252 ATTDGKGYS
+252 
-261 ITLTGVYYVGGS
+261 LTGVYYVGGS
-273 DNTLKLIVTQG
+273 DNTLKLIITQG
-284 NYNAILSCKIDNAT
+284 NYNAIVTCKIDNAT
-298 IIPTTPDDD
+298 IVPEKENDKKPD
-307 KPSEETTA
+307 EETTA

-411 DYLDNGTRRNA
+411 DYLDNGVRRNA
-422 KTTETIS
+422 KTTESIS

-438 TVTGIDLPT
+438 TVTGIDLPQ
-447 QIFVGE
+447 QIFIGE

-473 AKLSCEALSNN
+473 AKLNCEGLSNN

-503 YITANEKG
+503 YITGNEKG

-534 FTTQA
+534 FTTQVT
-539 ASYEDIY
+539 SYEDVW
-546 GPTDPVDPGLDP
+546 GPSNPSVDPGMDP
-558 VGPVEPET
+558 GTDPGMEEPA
-566 TGFPWFWV
+566 GFPWFWV
-574 IAGVVVVA
+574 IGGVVVVA
-582 AGVFVAL
+582 AGVFVYL

>member
-1 MKKMSKILTFIL
+1 MTVKKISKILTFIL
-13 VLAMVLGTVAMAAE
+13 VLAMVLGTVAMADGVE
-27 PSYTISAT
+27 YTITAGTFTNGSISLT
-35 DGSLEH
+35 LVGNDGKDTSL
-41 GSITLTYTYTVTKDV
+41 GSITVTNGKIENIAKDSKV
-56 TDDNNN
+56 
-62 TTSETKEVTETAF
+62 
-75 LKKGSLSADIPKDA
+75 
-89 KVVISFNANTGYE
+89 KVVFVPSPGYE
-102 FIGAKDDANNPIEDG
+102 FVGAKDGSGKIIKDG
-117 AEITLT
+117 DVLTITDNLT
-123 KSLIITPEFRLKDTL
+123 ITPVFAPKASLGSAAAVNSYTL
-138 GGEAKISSFKIDA
+138 QA
-151 ICPSAYYWQQCHK
+151 ICPSAYYWQQYHK
-164 KDSNSN
+164 TPGSGDT
-170 SVLDNNLLKYT
+170 KYT

-215 AFIST
+215 TFI
-220 NGNSSD
+220 NGDIAKNEL
-226 KFSVTTPGDSSFLAG
+226 FSVTTPGDSSFLAG
-241 STNPSASAVIN
+241 NTTPSAN
-252 ATTDGKGYS
+252 AEIAPWEEGKGY
-261 ITLTGVYYVGGS
+261 TVKLTGVYYVGGN

-298 IIPTTPDDD
+298 IVPEKENNKKPD
-307 KPSEETTA
+307 EETTA

-333 AGETRNVTMTFRN
+333 AGETRNITMTFRN

-357 VTMTLPDAMMLTS
+357 VTMSLPDAMMLTS

-393 VKPTA
+393 VKSNA

-411 DYLDNGTRRNA
+411 DYLDNGIRRNA
-422 KTTETIS
+422 KTTESIS

-438 TVTGIDLPT
+438 TVTGIDLP
-447 QIFVGE
+447 QEIFMGE
-453 ENNLSVNF
+453 ESNLSVNF

-466 TDIYNLS
+466 TEIYNLS
-473 AKLSCEALSNN
+473 AKLNCEGISNN

-503 YITANEKG
+503 YITGNEKG

-534 FTTQA
+534 FTTKVV
-539 ASYEDIY
+539 SHEDVW
-546 GPTDPVDPGLDP
+546 GPQGP
-558 VGPVEPET
+558 VGPQNPDDPGMDPGTEEPA
-566 TGFPWFWV
+566 GFPWFWV
-574 IAGVVVVA
+574 IGGVVVVA
-582 AGVFVAL
+582 AGVFVYL

-598 VDEDEDI
+598 VEEDEDI

>member
-1 MKKMSKILTFIL
+1 MTVKKISKILTFIL
-13 VLAMVLGTVAMAAE
+13 VLAMVLSTVAMAEVPTPAAKTPATKEETVTYTITAGTVENGTLTIKYGSTQEPLTTGAKTAAIAKDTDITVVAE
-27 PSYTISAT
+27 PKAGYELVALNYTIGETTTDIKT
-35 DGSLEH
+35 DGKF
-41 GSITLTYTYTVTKDV
+41 TLT
-56 TDDNNN
+56 
-62 TTSETKEVTETAF
+62 
-75 LKKGSLSADIPKDA
+75 G
-89 KVVISFNANTGYE
+89 NAT
-102 FIGAKDDANNPIEDG
+102 
-117 AEITLT
+117 
-123 KSLIITPEFRLKDTL
+123 ITPVFQAKSTL
-138 GGEAKISSFKIDA
+138 GGEKTADSFRLDA
-151 ICPSAYYWQQCHK
+151 ICSGSYYWQMYHK
-164 KDSNSN
+164 DMA
-170 SVLDNNLLKYT
+170 NNKKYT
-181 RYPGKLNGTQSP
+181 KYPGSP
-193 STEIAK
+193 ADKVNPSSEIVK
-199 GYYVDLTLYV
+199 GNYVDLTLYV
-209 NDADYA
+209 TDDDFLSLYG
-215 AFIST
+215 ST
-220 NGNSSD
+220 GYNKNN
-226 KFSVTTPGDSSFLAG
+226 FSVTTPGDSSFLAG
-241 STNPSASAVIN
+241 SGAGAEIEKWTVGS
-252 ATTDGKGYS
+252 TDKGME
-261 ITLTGVYYVGGS
+261 IQLTGVYYVGGS
-273 DNTLKLIVTQG
+273 DNTLKLIITQG
-284 NYNAILSCKIDNAT
+284 NYNAIVTCKIDNAT
-298 IIPTTPDDD
+298 IIPTKPDDE
-307 KPSEETTA
+307 KPDTETTA

-333 AGETRNVTMTFRN
+333 AGETRNITMTFRN

-411 DYLDNGTRRNA
+411 DYLDNGVRRNA

-438 TVTGIDLPT
+438 TVTGIDLPQ
-447 QIFVGE
+447 QIFIGE

-473 AKLSCEALSNN
+473 AKLNCEGLSNN

-503 YITANEKG
+503 YITGNEKC

-534 FTTQA
+534 FTTQVT
-539 ASYEDIY
+539 SYEDVW
-546 GPTDPVDPGLDP
+546 GPSNPSVDPGMDP
-558 VGPVEPET
+558 GTDPGMEEPA
-566 TGFPWFWV
+566 GFPWFWV
-574 IAGVVVVA
+574 IGGVVVVA
-582 AGVFVAL
+582 AGVFVYL

-598 VDEDEDI
+598 VEEDEDI

>member
-1 MKKMSKILTFIL
+1 MTVKKMSKILTFIL
-13 VLAMVLGTVAMAAE
+13 VLAMVLGTVAMAEVPTPAAKTPATQE
-27 PSYTISAT
+27 ETVTYTITAGTFTNGQMTIKYGTTQSPLASGASLTVEKDTEITVEFSAT
-35 DGSLEH
+35 
-41 GSITLTYTYTVTKDV
+41 
-56 TDDNNN
+56 
-62 TTSETKEVTETAF
+62 A
-75 LKKGSLSADIPKDA
+75 
-89 KVVISFNANTGYE
+89 GYE
-102 FIGAKDDANNPIEDG
+102 FVKATYKIGENETSLSDG
-117 AEITLT
+117 GKFTLT
-123 KSLIITPEFRLKDTL
+123 GNATITPVFQAKSTL
-138 GGEAKISSFKIDA
+138 GGEKTADSFRLDA
-151 ICPSAYYWQQCHK
+151 ICSGSYYWQMYHK
-164 KDSNSN
+164 DMA
-170 SVLDNNLLKYT
+170 NNKKYT
-181 RYPGKLNGTQSP
+181 KYPGSP
-193 STEIAK
+193 ADKVNPSSEIVK
-199 GYYVDLTLYV
+199 GNYVDLTLYV
-209 NDADYA
+209 TDNDFLSLYG
-215 AFIST
+215 ST
-220 NGNSSD
+220 GYSKDN
-226 KFSVTTPGDSSFLAG
+226 FSVTTPGDSSFLAG
-241 STNPSASAVIN
+241 SGAGAEIEKWTVGSTDKGMVIQ
-252 ATTDGKGYS
+252 
-261 ITLTGVYYVGGS
+261 LTGVYYVGGS
-273 DNTLKLIVTQG
+273 DNTLKLIITQG
-284 NYNAILSCKIDNAT
+284 NYNAIVTCKIDNAT
-298 IIPTTPDDD
+298 IIPTKPDDE
-307 KPSEETTA
+307 KPDTETTA

-333 AGETRNVTMTFRN
+333 AGETRNITMTFRN

-411 DYLDNGTRRNA
+411 DYLDNGVRRNA

-438 TVTGIDLPT
+438 TVTGIDLPQ
-447 QIFVGE
+447 QIFIGE

-473 AKLSCEALSNN
+473 AKLNCEGLSNN

-503 YITANEKG
+503 YITGNEKG

-534 FTTQA
+534 FTTQVT
-539 ASYEDIY
+539 SYEDVW
-546 GPTDPVDPGLDP
+546 GPSNPSVDPGMDP
-558 VGPVEPET
+558 GTDPGMEEPA
-566 TGFPWFWV
+566 GFPWFWV
-574 IAGVVVVA
+574 IGGVVVVA
-582 AGVFVAL
+582 AGVFVYL

>member
-1 MKKMSKILTFIL
+1 MKKISKILTFIL
-13 VLAMVLGTVAMAAE
+13 VLAMVLGTVAMAEVGDSTVTPTA
-27 PSYTISAT
+27 PTTYTITAGEMSN
-35 DGSLEH
+35 GYFSL
-41 GSITLTYTYTVTKDV
+41 TDV
-56 TDDNNN
+56 TDEANG
-62 TTSETKEVTETAF
+62 KHI
-75 LKKGSLSADIPKDA
+75 GSLKTKGEKSSAIA
-89 KVVISFNANTGYE
+89 ANTKVRIEFKGDPGYE
-102 FIGAKDDANNPIEDG
+102 FVGAKDGSGKIIKDG
-117 AEITLT
+117 DVLTITDNLT
-123 KSLIITPEFRLKDTL
+123 ITPVFAPKASLGSAAAVNSYTL
-138 GGEAKISSFKIDA
+138 QA
-151 ICPSAYYWQQCHK
+151 ICPSAYYWQQYHK
-164 KDSNSN
+164 TPGSRDT
-170 SVLDNNLLKYT
+170 KYT

-215 AFIST
+215 TFI
-220 NGNSSD
+220 NGDIAKNEL
-226 KFSVTTPGDSSFLAG
+226 FSVTTPGDSSFLAG
-241 STNPSASAVIN
+241 NTTPSAN
-252 ATTDGKGYS
+252 AEIDAWEKGKGY
-261 ITLTGVYYVGGS
+261 TVKLTGVYYVGGN

-298 IIPTTPDDD
+298 IVPQKENDKKPD
-307 KPSEETTA
+307 EETTA

-333 AGETRNVTMTFRN
+333 AGETRNITMTFRN

-393 VKPTA
+393 VKSNA

-411 DYLDNGTRRNA
+411 DYLDNGIRRNA
-422 KTTETIS
+422 KTTESIS

-438 TVTGIDLPT
+438 TVTGIDLP
-447 QIFVGE
+447 QEIFMGE
-453 ENNLSVNF
+453 ESNLSVNF

-466 TDIYNLS
+466 TEIYNLS
-473 AKLSCEALSNN
+473 AKLNCEGISNN

-503 YITANEKG
+503 YITGNEKG

-534 FTTQA
+534 FTTKVT
-539 ASYEDIY
+539 SYEDAW
-546 GPTDPVDPGLDP
+546 GPQGP
-558 VGPVEPET
+558 VGPQNPDDPGMDPGMEQPA
-566 TGFPWFWV
+566 GFPWFWV
-574 IAGVVVVA
+574 IGGVVVVA
-582 AGVFVAL
+582 AGVFVYL

-598 VDEDEDI
+598 VEEDEDI

>member
-13 VLAMVLGTVAMAAE
+13 VLAMVLGTVAMAAD
-27 PSYTISAT
+27 PPYTITAAP
-35 DGSLEH
+35 GSLAN
-41 GSITLTYTYTVTKDV
+41 GSISLKYNTAIEGTTGTATFALNSTTMSKALPNDVKKVTV
-56 TDDNNN
+56 
-62 TTSETKEVTETAF
+62 SF
-75 LKKGSLSADIPKDA
+75 IP
-89 KVVISFNANTGYE
+89 NPGYE
-102 FIGAKDDANNPIEDG
+102 FVSAKDGNNNAIADF
-117 AEITLT
+117 AEIALT
-123 KSLIITPEFRLKDTL
+123 ESITITPVFREKQSL
-138 GGEAKISSFKIDA
+138 GGEKTVDSFRLDA
-151 ICPSAYYWQQCHK
+151 ICNGYSNWQAYHK
-164 KDSNSN
+164 DTT
-170 SVLDNNLLKYT
+170 NNKKYT
-181 RYPGKLNGTQSP
+181 KYPGSP
-193 STEIAK
+193 KDNVTPSSEITK
-199 GYYVDLTLYV
+199 GNYVDLTLYV
-209 NDADYA
+209 TDNDFLSLTQKDGYDA
-215 AFIST
+215 
-220 NGNSSD
+220 N

-241 STNPSASAVIN
+241 GSGYYGSAIKSEANISIWKVN
-252 ATTDGKGYS
+252 DTPKGML
-261 ITLTGVYYVGGS
+261 IELTGVYYVGGN
-273 DNTLKLIVTQG
+273 DNTLKLIITQG
-284 NYNAILSCKIDNAT
+284 NYNAIVTCKIDNAT
-298 IIPTTPDDD
+298 IVPEKENDKKPD
-307 KPSEETTA
+307 EETTA

-333 AGETRNVTMTFRN
+333 AGETRNITMTFRN

-411 DYLDNGTRRNA
+411 DYLDNGVRRNA

-438 TVTGIDLPT
+438 TVTGIDLPQ
-447 QIFVGE
+447 QIFIGE

-473 AKLSCEALSNN
+473 AKLNCEGLSNN

-503 YITANEKG
+503 YITGNEKC

-528 RTVSVP
+528 RTVSAP
-534 FTTQA
+534 FTTQVT
-539 ASYEDIY
+539 SYEDVW
-546 GPTDPVDPGLDP
+546 GPSNPSVDPGMDP
-558 VGPVEPET
+558 GTDPGMEEPA
-566 TGFPWFWV
+566 GFPWFWV
-574 IAGVVVVA
+574 IGGVAVVA
-582 AGVFVAL
+582 AGVFVYL

>member
-1 MKKMSKILTFIL
+1 MTVKKMSKILTFIL
-13 VLAMVLGTVAMAAE
+13 VLAMVLSTVAMAEVGDSTGTPTATTT
-27 PSYTISAT
+27 YTITAGAFTNGTITVKYS
-35 DGSLEH
+35 DGGKDYQL
-41 GSITLTYTYTVTKDV
+41 SITAGGTVTVKSGTKV
-56 TDDNNN
+56 T
-62 TTSETKEVTETAF
+62 V
-75 LKKGSLSADIPKDA
+75 
-89 KVVISFNANTGYE
+89 SFNPKPGYE
-102 FIGAKDDANNPIEDG
+102 FVSATYKVGDTDAKPVADFGEI
-117 AEITLT
+117 EITGNT
-123 KSLIITPEFRLKDTL
+123 AITPVFQAKSTL
-138 GGEAKISSFKIDA
+138 GGEKTADSFRLDA
-151 ICPSAYYWQQCHK
+151 ICSGSYYWQMYHK
-164 KDSNSN
+164 DMA
-170 SVLDNNLLKYT
+170 NNKKYT
-181 RYPGKLNGTQSP
+181 KYPGSP
-193 STEIAK
+193 ADKVNPSSEIVK
-199 GYYVDLTLYV
+199 GNYVDLTLYV
-209 NDADYA
+209 TDTDYVT
-215 AFIST
+215 FI
-220 NGNSSD
+220 NGDTKKNEL
-226 KFSVTTPGDSSFLAG
+226 FSVTTPGDSSFLAG
-241 STNPSASAVIN
+241 NTTPSAN
-252 ATTDGKGYS
+252 AEIAAWEGKGY
-261 ITLTGVYYVGGS
+261 TVKLTGVYYVGGN
-273 DNTLKLIVTQG
+273 DNTLKLIITQG
-284 NYNAILSCKIDNAT
+284 NYNAIVTCKIDNAT
-298 IIPTTPDDD
+298 IVPEKENDKKPD
-307 KPSEETTA
+307 EETTA

-333 AGETRNVTMTFRN
+333 AGETRNITMTFRN

-411 DYLDNGTRRNA
+411 DYLDNGVRRNA

-438 TVTGIDLPT
+438 TVTGIDLPQ
-447 QIFVGE
+447 QIFIGE

-473 AKLSCEALSNN
+473 AKLNCEGLSNN

-503 YITANEKG
+503 YITGNEKC

-534 FTTQA
+534 FTTQVT
-539 ASYEDIY
+539 SYEDVW
-546 GPTDPVDPGLDP
+546 GPSNPSVDPGMDP
-558 VGPVEPET
+558 GTDPGMEEPA
-566 TGFPWFWV
+566 GFPWFWV
-574 IAGVVVVA
+574 IGGVVVVA
-582 AGVFVAL
+582 AGVFVYL

-598 VDEDEDI
+598 VEEDEDI

>member
-1 MKKMSKILTFIL
+1 MTVKKISKILTFIL
-13 VLAMVLGTVAMAAE
+13 VLAMVLGTVAMAADGD
-27 PSYTISAT
+27 PDTTPTYTITAGTFTNGSISLT
-35 DGSLEH
+35 LVGNDGKDTSL
-41 GSITLTYTYTVTKDV
+41 GSITATGGKIENIAKDSKV
-56 TDDNNN
+56 
-62 TTSETKEVTETAF
+62 
-75 LKKGSLSADIPKDA
+75 
-89 KVVISFNANTGYE
+89 KVVFVPSPGYE
-102 FIGAKDDANNPIEDG
+102 FVGAKDGTEKIIKDG
-117 AEITLT
+117 EVLTITDNLT
-123 KSLIITPEFRLKDTL
+123 ITPVFAPKASLGSAAAVNSYTL
-138 GGEAKISSFKIDA
+138 QA
-151 ICPSAYYWQQCHK
+151 ICPSAYYWQQYHK
-164 KDSNSN
+164 TPGSGDT
-170 SVLDNNLLKYT
+170 KYT

-209 NDADYA
+209 NDTDYA
-215 AFIST
+215 TFIGQDVSK
-220 NGNSSD
+220 ND

-241 STNPSASAVIN
+241 NTTPSAN
-252 ATTDGKGYS
+252 AKIAPWEGKGY
-261 ITLTGVYYVGGS
+261 TVELTGVYYVGGN

-298 IIPTTPDDD
+298 IVPEKENNKKPD
-307 KPSEETTA
+307 EETTA

-333 AGETRNVTMTFRN
+333 AGETRNITMTFRN

-357 VTMTLPDAMMLTS
+357 VTMSLPDAMMLTS

-393 VKPTA
+393 VKSNA

-411 DYLDNGTRRNA
+411 DYLDNGIRRNA
-422 KTTETIS
+422 KTTESIS

-438 TVTGIDLPT
+438 TVTGIDLP
-447 QIFVGE
+447 QEIFMGE
-453 ENNLSVNF
+453 ESNLSVNF

-466 TDIYNLS
+466 TEIYNLS
-473 AKLSCEALSNN
+473 AKLNCEGISNN

-503 YITANEKG
+503 YIKGNEKG

-534 FTTQA
+534 FTTKVT
-539 ASYEDIY
+539 SHEDVW
-546 GPTDPVDPGLDP
+546 GPQGPGGPQNPDDPGMEQP
-558 VGPVEPET
+558 A
-566 TGFPWFWV
+566 GFPWFWV
-574 IAGVVVVA
+574 IGGVVVVA
-582 AGVFVAL
+582 AGVFVYL

-598 VDEDEDI
+598 VEEDEDI

>member
-1 MKKMSKILTFIL
+1 MKKISKILTFIL
-13 VLAMVLGTVAMAAE
+13 VLAMVLGTVAMAADGDSTE
-27 PSYTISAT
+27 TPTATTTYTITAGTLTNGSISLT
-35 DGSLEH
+35 LVGNDGKDTSL
-41 GSITLTYTYTVTKDV
+41 GSITATGGKIENIAKDSKV
-56 TDDNNN
+56 
-62 TTSETKEVTETAF
+62 
-75 LKKGSLSADIPKDA
+75 
-89 KVVISFNANTGYE
+89 KVVFVPSPGYE
-102 FIGAKDDANNPIEDG
+102 SVGAKDNNGKTIKDG
-117 AEITLT
+117 DVLTITDNLT
-123 KSLIITPEFRLKDTL
+123 ITPAFAPKASLGSAAAVNSYTL
-138 GGEAKISSFKIDA
+138 QA
-151 ICPSAYYWQQCHK
+151 ICPSAYYWQQYHK
-164 KDSNSN
+164 TTGGGDT
-170 SVLDNNLLKYT
+170 KYT

-209 NDADYA
+209 NDTDYVT
-215 AFIST
+215 FI
-220 NGNSSD
+220 NGDID
-226 KFSVTTPGDSSFLAG
+226 KNKLFSVTTPGDSSFLAG
-241 STNPSASAVIN
+241 NTTPSAN
-252 ATTDGKGYS
+252 ADIAPWEGKGYT
-261 ITLTGVYYVGGS
+261 IKLTGVYYVGGN

-298 IIPTTPDDD
+298 IVPEKENNKKPD
-307 KPSEETTA
+307 EETTA

-370 SSNSFYIESL
+370 SSNSFYIEAL

-393 VKPTA
+393 VKSNA

-411 DYLDNGTRRNA
+411 DYLDNGIRRNA
-422 KTTETIS
+422 KTTESIS

-438 TVTGIDLPT
+438 TVTGIDLP
-447 QIFVGE
+447 QEIFMGE
-453 ENNLSVNF
+453 ESNLSVNF

-466 TDIYNLS
+466 TEIYNLS
-473 AKLSCEALSNN
+473 AKLNCEGISNN

-503 YITANEKG
+503 YIKGNEKG

-534 FTTQA
+534 FTTKVI
-539 ASYEDIY
+539 SHEDVW
-546 GPTDPVDPGLDP
+546 GPQGPGGPQNPDDPGMDP
-558 VGPVEPET
+558 GMEQP

-574 IAGVVVVA
+574 IGGVVVVA
-582 AGVFVAL
+582 AGVFVYL

-598 VDEDEDI
+598 VEEDEDI

>member
-27 PSYTISAT
+27 PP
-35 DGSLEH
+35 
-41 GSITLTYTYTVTKDV
+41 YTVSAPADSLTHGKITITYDTADTEKGGTKTV
-56 TDDNNN
+56 NGFLNST
-62 TTSETKEVTETAF
+62 TTSIKLPDDVKKIKVSFTAN
-75 LKKGSLSADIPKDA
+75 P
-89 KVVISFNANTGYE
+89 GYE
-102 FIGAKDDANNPIEDG
+102 FVSATYKVGDTDAKSVVDFGEI
-117 AEITLT
+117 EITGNT
-123 KSLIITPEFRLKDTL
+123 TITPVFQAKSTL
-138 GGEAKISSFKIDA
+138 GGEKTADSFRLDA
-151 ICPSAYYWQQCHK
+151 ICSGSYYWQMYHK
-164 KDSNSN
+164 DMA
-170 SVLDNNLLKYT
+170 NNKKYT
-181 RYPGKLNGTQSP
+181 KYPGSP
-193 STEIAK
+193 ADKVNPSSEIVK
-199 GYYVDLTLYV
+199 GNYVDLTLYV
-209 NDADYA
+209 TDND
-215 AFIST
+215 FLKLCSST
-220 NGNSSD
+220 GYSKDN
-226 KFSVTTPGDSSFLAG
+226 FSVTTPGDSSFLAG
-241 STNPSASAVIN
+241 SGAGAEIGKWTVGSTDKGMVIQ
-252 ATTDGKGYS
+252 
-261 ITLTGVYYVGGS
+261 LTGVYYVGGN
-273 DNTLKLIVTQG
+273 DNTLKLIITQG
-284 NYNAILSCKIDNAT
+284 NYNAIVTCKIDNAT
-298 IIPTTPDDD
+298 IIPTKPDDE
-307 KPSEETTA
+307 KPDTETTA

-333 AGETRNVTMTFRN
+333 AGETRNITMTFRN

-411 DYLDNGTRRNA
+411 DYLDNGVRRNA

-438 TVTGIDLPT
+438 TVTGIDLPQ
-447 QIFVGE
+447 QIFIGE

-473 AKLSCEALSNN
+473 AKLNCEGLSNN

-503 YITANEKG
+503 YITGNEKC

-534 FTTQA
+534 FTTQVT
-539 ASYEDIY
+539 SYEDVW
-546 GPTDPVDPGLDP
+546 GPSNPSVDPGMDP
-558 VGPVEPET
+558 GTDPGMEEPA
-566 TGFPWFWV
+566 GFPWFWV
-574 IAGVVVVA
+574 IGGVVVVA
-582 AGVFVAL
+582 AGVFVYL

>member
-1 MKKMSKILTFIL
+1 MTVKKMSKILIFIL
-13 VLAMVLGTVAMAAE
+13 VLAMVLGTVAMAEVPTPAAKTPATQE
-27 PSYTISAT
+27 ETVTYTITAGIFTNGQMTIKYGTTQSPLASGASLTVEKDTEITVEFSAT
-35 DGSLEH
+35 
-41 GSITLTYTYTVTKDV
+41 
-56 TDDNNN
+56 
-62 TTSETKEVTETAF
+62 A
-75 LKKGSLSADIPKDA
+75 
-89 KVVISFNANTGYE
+89 GYE
-102 FIGAKDDANNPIEDG
+102 FVKATYKIGEKETSLSDG
-117 AEITLT
+117 GKFTLT
-123 KSLIITPEFRLKDTL
+123 GDATITPVFQAKSTLGCEKTADSFRL
-138 GGEAKISSFKIDA
+138 DA
-151 ICPSAYYWQQCHK
+151 ICSGSYYWQMYHK
-164 KDSNSN
+164 DMA
-170 SVLDNNLLKYT
+170 NNKKYT
-181 RYPGKLNGTQSP
+181 KYPGSP
-193 STEIAK
+193 ADKVNPSSEIVK
-199 GYYVDLTLYV
+199 GNYVDLTLYV
-209 NDADYA
+209 TDNDFLSLYG
-215 AFIST
+215 ST
-220 NGNSSD
+220 GYSKNN
-226 KFSVTTPGDSSFLAG
+226 FSVTTPGDSSFLAG
-241 STNPSASAVIN
+241 SGAGAEIEKWTVGSTDKGMVIQ
-252 ATTDGKGYS
+252 
-261 ITLTGVYYVGGS
+261 LTGVYYVGGS
-273 DNTLKLIVTQG
+273 DNTLKLIITQG
-284 NYNAILSCKIDNAT
+284 NYNAIVTCKIDNAT
-298 IIPTTPDDD
+298 IVPEKENDKKPD
-307 KPSEETTA
+307 EETTA

-333 AGETRNVTMTFRN
+333 AGETRNITMTFRN

-411 DYLDNGTRRNA
+411 DYLDNGVRRNA

-438 TVTGIDLPT
+438 TVTGIDLPQ
-447 QIFVGE
+447 QIFIGE

-473 AKLSCEALSNN
+473 AKLNCEGLSNN

-503 YITANEKG
+503 YITGNEKC

-534 FTTQA
+534 FTTQVT
-539 ASYEDIY
+539 SYEDVW
-546 GPTDPVDPGLDP
+546 GPSNPSVDPGTDP
-558 VGPVEPET
+558 GTDPGMEEPA
-566 TGFPWFWV
+566 GFPWFWV
-574 IAGVVVVA
+574 IGGVVVVA
-582 AGVFVAL
+582 AGVFVYL

>member
-1 MKKMSKILTFIL
+1 MTVKKMSKILIFIL
-13 VLAMVLGTVAMAAE
+13 VLAMVLGTVAMAEVPTPAAKTPATQE
-27 PSYTISAT
+27 ETVTYTITAGIFTNGQMTIKYGTTQSPLASGASLTVEKDTEITVEFSAT
-35 DGSLEH
+35 
-41 GSITLTYTYTVTKDV
+41 
-56 TDDNNN
+56 
-62 TTSETKEVTETAF
+62 A
-75 LKKGSLSADIPKDA
+75 
-89 KVVISFNANTGYE
+89 GYE
-102 FIGAKDDANNPIEDG
+102 FVKATYKIGEKETSLSDG
-117 AEITLT
+117 GKFTLT
-123 KSLIITPEFRLKDTL
+123 GDATITPVFQAKSTL
-138 GGEAKISSFKIDA
+138 GGEKTADSFRLDA
-151 ICPSAYYWQQCHK
+151 ICSGSYYWQMYHK
-164 KDSNSN
+164 DMA
-170 SVLDNNLLKYT
+170 NNKKYT
-181 RYPGKLNGTQSP
+181 KYPGSP
-193 STEIAK
+193 ADKVNPSSEIVK
-199 GYYVDLTLYV
+199 GNYVDLTLYV
-209 NDADYA
+209 TDNDFLSLYG
-215 AFIST
+215 ST
-220 NGNSSD
+220 GYSKNN
-226 KFSVTTPGDSSFLAG
+226 FSVTTPGDSSFLAG
-241 STNPSASAVIN
+241 SGAGAEIEKWTVGSTDKGMVIQ
-252 ATTDGKGYS
+252 
-261 ITLTGVYYVGGS
+261 LTGVYYVGGS
-273 DNTLKLIVTQG
+273 DNTLKLIITQG
-284 NYNAILSCKIDNAT
+284 NYNAIVTCKIDNAT
-298 IIPTTPDDD
+298 IVPEKENDKKPD
-307 KPSEETTA
+307 EETTA

-411 DYLDNGTRRNA
+411 DYLDNGVRRNA
-422 KTTETIS
+422 KTTESIS

-438 TVTGIDLPT
+438 TVTGIDLP
-447 QIFVGE
+447 QEIFMGE

-466 TDIYNLS
+466 TEIYNLS
-473 AKLSCEALSNN
+473 AKLNCEGLSNN

-503 YITANEKG
+503 YITGNEKG

-534 FTTQA
+534 FTTKVV
-539 ASYEDIY
+539 SYEDVW
-546 GPTDPVDPGLDP
+546 GPQGP
-558 VGPVEPET
+558 VGPQNPDDPGMDPGMEEPA
-566 TGFPWFWV
+566 GFPWFWV
-574 IAGVVVVA
+574 IGGVVVVA
-582 AGVFVAL
+582 AGVFVYL

>member
-13 VLAMVLGTVAMAAE
+13 VLAMVLGTVAMAEVPTPAAKTPATKEETVTYTITAGTVENGTLTIKYGSTQEPLTTGAKTAAIAKDTDITVVAE
-27 PSYTISAT
+27 PKAGYELVAINYTIGETTTDIKT
-35 DGSLEH
+35 DGKF
-41 GSITLTYTYTVTKDV
+41 TLT
-56 TDDNNN
+56 
-62 TTSETKEVTETAF
+62 
-75 LKKGSLSADIPKDA
+75 G
-89 KVVISFNANTGYE
+89 NAT
-102 FIGAKDDANNPIEDG
+102 
-117 AEITLT
+117 
-123 KSLIITPEFRLKDTL
+123 ITPVFQAKSTL
-138 GGEAKISSFKIDA
+138 GGEKTADSFRLDA
-151 ICPSAYYWQQCHK
+151 ICSGSYYWQMYHK
-164 KDSNSN
+164 DMA
-170 SVLDNNLLKYT
+170 NNKKYT
-181 RYPGKLNGTQSP
+181 KYPGSP
-193 STEIAK
+193 ADKVNPSSEIVK
-199 GYYVDLTLYV
+199 GNYVDLTLYV
-209 NDADYA
+209 TDNDFLSLYG
-215 AFIST
+215 ST
-220 NGNSSD
+220 GYSKNN
-226 KFSVTTPGDSSFLAG
+226 FSVTTPGDSSFLAG
-241 STNPSASAVIN
+241 SGAGAEIEKWTVGS
-252 ATTDGKGYS
+252 TDKGME
-261 ITLTGVYYVGGS
+261 IQLTGVYYVGGS
-273 DNTLKLIVTQG
+273 DNTLKLIITQG
-284 NYNAILSCKIDNAT
+284 NYNAIVTCKIDNAT
-298 IIPTTPDDD
+298 IIPTKPDDE
-307 KPSEETTA
+307 KPDTETTA

-333 AGETRNVTMTFRN
+333 AGETRNITMTFRN

-411 DYLDNGTRRNA
+411 DYLDNGVRRNA

-438 TVTGIDLPT
+438 TVTGIDLPQ
-447 QIFVGE
+447 QIFIGE

-473 AKLSCEALSNN
+473 AKLNCEGLSNN

-503 YITANEKG
+503 YITGNEKC

-534 FTTQA
+534 FTTQVT
-539 ASYEDIY
+539 SYEDVW
-546 GPTDPVDPGLDP
+546 GPSNPSVDPGMDP
-558 VGPVEPET
+558 GTDPGMEEPA
-566 TGFPWFWV
+566 GFPWFWV
-574 IAGVVVVA
+574 IGGVAVVA
-582 AGVFVAL
+582 AGVFVYL

>member
-13 VLAMVLGTVAMAAE
+13 VLAMVLGTVAMAEVPTPAAKTPATKEETVTYTITAGTVENGTLTIKYGSTQEPLTTGAKTAAIAKDTDITVVAE
-27 PSYTISAT
+27 PKAGYELVAINYTIGETTTDIKT
-35 DGSLEH
+35 DGKF
-41 GSITLTYTYTVTKDV
+41 TLT
-56 TDDNNN
+56 
-62 TTSETKEVTETAF
+62 
-75 LKKGSLSADIPKDA
+75 G
-89 KVVISFNANTGYE
+89 NAT
-102 FIGAKDDANNPIEDG
+102 
-117 AEITLT
+117 
-123 KSLIITPEFRLKDTL
+123 ITPVFQAKSTL
-138 GGEAKISSFKIDA
+138 GGEKTADSFRLDA
-151 ICPSAYYWQQCHK
+151 ICSGSYYWQMYHK
-164 KDSNSN
+164 DMA
-170 SVLDNNLLKYT
+170 NNKKYT
-181 RYPGKLNGTQSP
+181 KYPGSP
-193 STEIAK
+193 ADKVNPSSEIVK
-199 GYYVDLTLYV
+199 GNYVDLTLYV
-209 NDADYA
+209 TDNDFLSLYG
-215 AFIST
+215 ST
-220 NGNSSD
+220 GYSKNN
-226 KFSVTTPGDSSFLAG
+226 FSVTTPGDSSFLAG
-241 STNPSASAVIN
+241 SGAGAEIEKWTVGS
-252 ATTDGKGYS
+252 TDKGME
-261 ITLTGVYYVGGS
+261 IQLTGVYYVGGS
-273 DNTLKLIVTQG
+273 DNTLKLIITQG
-284 NYNAILSCKIDNAT
+284 NYNAIVTCKIDNAT
-298 IIPTTPDDD
+298 IIPTKPDDE
-307 KPSEETTA
+307 KPDTETTA

-333 AGETRNVTMTFRN
+333 AGETRNITMTFRN

-411 DYLDNGTRRNA
+411 DYLDNGVRRNA

-438 TVTGIDLPT
+438 TVTGIDLPQ
-447 QIFVGE
+447 QIFIGE

-473 AKLSCEALSNN
+473 AKLNCEGLSNN

-503 YITANEKG
+503 YITGNEKC

-534 FTTQA
+534 FTTQVT
-539 ASYEDIY
+539 SYEDVW
-546 GPTDPVDPGLDP
+546 GPSNPSVDPGTDP
-558 VGPVEPET
+558 GTDPGMEEPA
-566 TGFPWFWV
+566 GFPWFWV
-574 IAGVVVVA
+574 IGGVVVVA
-582 AGVFVAL
+582 AGVFVYL

>member
-13 VLAMVLGTVAMAAE
+13 VLAMVLSTVAMAEVPTPAAKTPATKEETVTYTITAGTVENGTLTIKYGSTQEPLTTGAKTAAIAKDTDITVVAE
-27 PSYTISAT
+27 PKAGYELVALNYTIGETTTDIKT
-35 DGSLEH
+35 DGKF
-41 GSITLTYTYTVTKDV
+41 TLT
-56 TDDNNN
+56 
-62 TTSETKEVTETAF
+62 
-75 LKKGSLSADIPKDA
+75 G
-89 KVVISFNANTGYE
+89 NAT
-102 FIGAKDDANNPIEDG
+102 
-117 AEITLT
+117 
-123 KSLIITPEFRLKDTL
+123 ITPVFQAKSTL
-138 GGEAKISSFKIDA
+138 GGEKTADSFRLDA
-151 ICPSAYYWQQCHK
+151 ICSGSYYWQMYHK
-164 KDSNSN
+164 DMA
-170 SVLDNNLLKYT
+170 NNKKYT
-181 RYPGKLNGTQSP
+181 KYPGSP
-193 STEIAK
+193 ADKVNPSSEIVK
-199 GYYVDLTLYV
+199 GNYVDLTLYV
-209 NDADYA
+209 TDND
-215 AFIST
+215 FLKLCSST
-220 NGNSSD
+220 GYSKDN
-226 KFSVTTPGDSSFLAG
+226 FSVTTPGDSSFLAG
-241 STNPSASAVIN
+241 SGAGAEIEKWTVGSTDKGMVIQ
-252 ATTDGKGYS
+252 
-261 ITLTGVYYVGGS
+261 LTGVYYVGGS
-273 DNTLKLIVTQG
+273 DNTLKLIITQG
-284 NYNAILSCKIDNAT
+284 NYNAIVTCKIDNAT
-298 IIPTTPDDD
+298 IVPEKENDKKPD
-307 KPSEETTA
+307 EETTA

-333 AGETRNVTMTFRN
+333 AGETRNITMTFRN

-411 DYLDNGTRRNA
+411 DYLDNGVRRNA

-438 TVTGIDLPT
+438 TVTGIDLPQ
-447 QIFVGE
+447 QIFIGE

-473 AKLSCEALSNN
+473 AKLNCEGLSNN

-503 YITANEKG
+503 YITGNEKC

-534 FTTQA
+534 FTTQVT
-539 ASYEDIY
+539 SYEDVW
-546 GPTDPVDPGLDP
+546 GPSNPSVDPGMDP
-558 VGPVEPET
+558 GTDPGMEEPA
-566 TGFPWFWV
+566 GFPWFWV
-574 IAGVVVVA
+574 IGGVAVVA
-582 AGVFVAL
+582 AGVFVYL

>member
-1 MKKMSKILTFIL
+1 MTVKKMSKILTFIL
-13 VLAMVLGTVAMAAE
+13 VLAMVLGTVAMADQSDGTNTGNTTNDTYTITAGTVENGTLTIKYGSTQKPLTTGATTDAIAKDTDITVVAE
-27 PSYTISAT
+27 PKAGYEL
-35 DGSLEH
+35 D
-41 GSITLTYTYTVTKDV
+41 TLTCTINGTPTDIKATQKFKLTGDATVTPV
-56 TDDNNN
+56 
-62 TTSETKEVTETAF
+62 
-75 LKKGSLSADIPKDA
+75 
-89 KVVISFNANTGYE
+89 
-102 FIGAKDDANNPIEDG
+102 
-117 AEITLT
+117 
-123 KSLIITPEFRLKDTL
+123 FREKQSL
-138 GGEAKISSFKIDA
+138 GGEKTVDSFRLDA
-151 ICPSAYYWQQCHK
+151 ICSGSYYWQMYHK
-164 KDSNSN
+164 DMA
-170 SVLDNNLLKYT
+170 NNKKYT
-181 RYPGKLNGTQSP
+181 KYPGSP
-193 STEIAK
+193 ADKVNPSSEIVK
-199 GYYVDLTLYV
+199 GNYVDLTLYV
-209 NDADYA
+209 TDTDYVT
-215 AFIST
+215 FI
-220 NGNSSD
+220 NGDTTKNEL
-226 KFSVTTPGDSSFLAG
+226 FSVTTPGDSSFLAG
-241 STNPSASAVIN
+241 SGAGAEIEKWTVGSTDKGMVIQ
-252 ATTDGKGYS
+252 
-261 ITLTGVYYVGGS
+261 LTGVYYVGGS

-298 IIPTTPDDD
+298 IVPEKENDKKPD
-307 KPSEETTA
+307 EETTA

-333 AGETRNVTMTFRN
+333 AGETRNITMTFRN

-411 DYLDNGTRRNA
+411 DYLDNGVRRNA

-438 TVTGIDLPT
+438 TVTGIDLPQ
-447 QIFVGE
+447 QIFIGE

-473 AKLSCEALSNN
+473 AKLNCEGLSNN

-503 YITANEKG
+503 YITGNEKC

-534 FTTQA
+534 FTTQVT
-539 ASYEDIY
+539 SYEDVW
-546 GPTDPVDPGLDP
+546 GPSNPSVDPGMDP
-558 VGPVEPET
+558 GTDPGMEEPA
-566 TGFPWFWV
+566 GFPWFWV
-574 IAGVVVVA
+574 IGGVVVVA
-582 AGVFVAL
+582 AGVFVYL

>member
-1 MKKMSKILTFIL
+1 MTVKKMSKILTFIL
-13 VLAMVLGTVAMAAE
+13 VLAMVLGTVAMAEVPTPAANTPATQE
-27 PSYTISAT
+27 ETVTYTITAGTFTNGQMTIKYGTTQSPLASGASLTVEKDTEITVEFSAT
-35 DGSLEH
+35 
-41 GSITLTYTYTVTKDV
+41 
-56 TDDNNN
+56 
-62 TTSETKEVTETAF
+62 A
-75 LKKGSLSADIPKDA
+75 
-89 KVVISFNANTGYE
+89 GYE
-102 FIGAKDDANNPIEDG
+102 FVKATYKIGEKETSLSDG
-117 AEITLT
+117 GKFTLT
-123 KSLIITPEFRLKDTL
+123 GDATITPVFQAKSTL
-138 GGEAKISSFKIDA
+138 GGEKTADSFRLDA
-151 ICPSAYYWQQCHK
+151 ICSGSYYWQMYHK
-164 KDSNSN
+164 DMA
-170 SVLDNNLLKYT
+170 NNKKYT
-181 RYPGKLNGTQSP
+181 KYPGSP
-193 STEIAK
+193 ADKVNPSSEIVK
-199 GYYVDLTLYV
+199 GNYVDLTLYV
-209 NDADYA
+209 TDNDFLSLYG
-215 AFIST
+215 ST
-220 NGNSSD
+220 GYSKNN
-226 KFSVTTPGDSSFLAG
+226 FSVTTPGDSSFLAG
-241 STNPSASAVIN
+241 SGAGAEIEKWTVGSTDKGMVIQ
-252 ATTDGKGYS
+252 
-261 ITLTGVYYVGGS
+261 LTGVYYVGGS
-273 DNTLKLIVTQG
+273 DNTLKLIITQG
-284 NYNAILSCKIDNAT
+284 NYNAIVTCKIDNAT
-298 IIPTTPDDD
+298 IIPTKPDDE
-307 KPSEETTA
+307 KPDTETTA

-333 AGETRNVTMTFRN
+333 AGETRNITMTFRN

-411 DYLDNGTRRNA
+411 DYLDNGVRRNA

-438 TVTGIDLPT
+438 TVTGIDLPQ
-447 QIFVGE
+447 QIFIGE

-473 AKLSCEALSNN
+473 AKLNCEGLSNN

-503 YITANEKG
+503 YITGNEKC

-534 FTTQA
+534 FTTQVT
-539 ASYEDIY
+539 SYEDVW
-546 GPTDPVDPGLDP
+546 GPSNPSVDPGTDP
-558 VGPVEPET
+558 GTDPGMEEPA
-566 TGFPWFWV
+566 GFPWFWV
-574 IAGVVVVA
+574 IGGVVVVA
-582 AGVFVAL
+582 AGVFVYL

>member
-13 VLAMVLGTVAMAAE
+13 VLAMVLGTVAMAEVPTPAANT
-27 PSYTISAT
+27 PSTQEETVTYTIMAST
-35 DGSLEH
+35 FTNGTITVKYSDGGKDYQL
-41 GSITLTYTYTVTKDV
+41 SITAGGTVTVKSGTKV
-56 TDDNNN
+56 T
-62 TTSETKEVTETAF
+62 V
-75 LKKGSLSADIPKDA
+75 
-89 KVVISFNANTGYE
+89 SFNPKPGYE
-102 FIGAKDDANNPIEDG
+102 FVSATYKVGNTDAKPVADFG
-117 AEITLT
+117 EINITDNT
-123 KSLIITPEFRLKDTL
+123 TITPVFQAKSTL
-138 GGEAKISSFKIDA
+138 GGEKTADSFRLDA
-151 ICPSAYYWQQCHK
+151 ICSGSYYWQMYHK
-164 KDSNSN
+164 DMA
-170 SVLDNNLLKYT
+170 NNKKYT
-181 RYPGKLNGTQSP
+181 KYPGSP
-193 STEIAK
+193 ADKVNPSSEIVK
-199 GYYVDLTLYV
+199 GNYVDLTLYV
-209 NDADYA
+209 TDNDFLKLYS
-215 AFIST
+215 ST
-220 NGNSSD
+220 GYSKNN
-226 KFSVTTPGDSSFLAG
+226 FSVTTPGDSSFLAG
-241 STNPSASAVIN
+241 SGAGAEIEKWTVDN
-252 ATTDGKGYS
+252 TDKGMV

-273 DNTLKLIVTQG
+273 DNTLKLIITQG
-284 NYNAILSCKIDNAT
+284 NYNAIVTCKIDNAT
-298 IIPTTPDDD
+298 IIPTKPDDE
-307 KPSEETTA
+307 KPDTETTA

-333 AGETRNVTMTFRN
+333 AGETRNITMTFRN

-398 AAQSHSMTVDFTY
+398 AAQSHPMTVDFTY
-411 DYLDNGTRRNA
+411 DYLDNGIRRNA
-422 KTTETIS
+422 KTTESIS

-438 TVTGIDLPT
+438 TVTGIDLPQ
-447 QIFVGE
+447 QIFIGE

-473 AKLSCEALSNN
+473 AKLNCEGLSNN

-503 YITANEKG
+503 YITGNEKG

-534 FTTQA
+534 FTTQVT
-539 ASYEDIY
+539 SYEDVW
-546 GPTDPVDPGLDP
+546 GPQGPAGPQNPDDPGMDP
-558 VGPVEPET
+558 GMEEPA
-566 TGFPWFWV
+566 GFPWFWV
-574 IAGVVVVA
+574 IGGVVVVA
-582 AGVFVAL
+582 AGVFVYL